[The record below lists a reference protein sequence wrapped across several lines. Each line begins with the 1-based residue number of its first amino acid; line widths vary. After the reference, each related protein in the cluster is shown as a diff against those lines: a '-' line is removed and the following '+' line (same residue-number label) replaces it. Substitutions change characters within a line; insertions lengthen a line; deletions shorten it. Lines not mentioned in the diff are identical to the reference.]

1 MEAASSNVWMQES
14 ELALCGRP
22 LSQEKV
28 YIPLSKDL
36 LLPES
41 LEPDEDLRTSERQR
55 PSAQTIAA
63 QKGIGR
69 YYTLLQSILT
79 MQSLG
84 KSPVIVCN
92 LTGYV
97 EELGCAAS
105 RPRCLFE
112 VTAIFCIK
120 HEQAIGNV
128 FKT

>member
-1 MEAASSNVWMQES
+1 MEAASSNLWMQES

-22 LSQEKV
+22 LAQERV

-41 LEPDEDLRTSERQR
+41 LEPNEDLRTSERQR
-55 PSAQTIAA
+55 PSAETIAA

-69 YYTLLQSILT
+69 YSSLLQSALT

-84 KSPVIVCN
+84 KAPVIVCS

-105 RPRCLFE
+105 WRRCPFQ
-112 VTAIFCIK
+112 VTPNFNIK
-120 HEQAIGNV
+120 P
-128 FKT
+128 